1 MSEMRGG
8 ENDRKTAEKERSGKR
23 FRVCVKSCWRLA
35 PGDSDL
41 LAPYFFFFS
50 SGPHALMKL
59 FLSRFYA
66 TTAPA
71 PAPAPVVGSCIL

>member
-1 MSEMRGG
+1 MTEKQPRKSAQENASECVCKKLLEAGAR
-8 ENDRKTAEKERSGKR
+8 R
-23 FRVCVKSCWRLA
+23 FI
-35 PGDSDL
+35 SDL

-71 PAPAPVVGSCIL
+71 PAPVVGSCIL